1 MINKIK
7 VIKEKIV
14 VEERILRIERAI
26 AFVELFSLVWFLSLT
41 VKIVSLN
48 II

>member
-1 MINKIK
+1 MTNKIK
-7 VIKEKIV
+7 VIKEKIAI
-14 VEERILRIERAI
+14 EERILKIERTI